1 MSEDSSTELA
11 VVITSC
17 VITVVT
23 LISQVLLH
31 LQLRSA
37 CCSST
42 PINADD
48 DNKEIDKR
56 FKSILD
62 DIIREQEERI
72 KQRQHLQIV

>member
-1 MSEDSSTELA
+1 MSDTELA

-31 LQLRSA
+31 LQLRSS

-48 DNKEIDKR
+48 DNDIEAR

-62 DIIREQEERI
+62 DVIKEQEYRN
-72 KQRQHLQIV
+72 KQKLSQV